1 MTVTRDLYNVRPL
14 PSEQDPTPP
23 TPDEERRA
31 RATLFTE
38 LGNAVADHRW
48 TRYPAHTPAER
59 RRLVEVGRML
69 SAHWGV
75 PVTVE
80 AEDECR
86 MRLSLPG
93 HELGAAGGPP
103 MC

>member
-1 MTVTRDLYNVRPL
+1 MIRELYNVRPL
-14 PSEQDPTPP
+14 TPEP
-23 TPDEERRA
+23 GRTPLTPDEERRT

-38 LGNAVADHRW
+38 LGNAIADHNW
-48 TRYPAHTPAER
+48 TRFPAHTPQER
-59 RRLVEVGRML
+59 QRLVDVGRML
-69 SAHWGV
+69 SAHWGI

-93 HELGAAGGPP
+93 HEPHRAVTAPTR
-103 MC
+103 